1 MFDFQNG
8 FLLLLTLDITWSAK
22 PLAGFFAVPSC
33 SAGWLFLCP
42 GRQPLKSPAVSATRI
57 GQQRQA
63 ASPKPEKSYR
73 NKNRWKVP
81 NWLFDPHHCAKK
93 GPVLCFCRTPPY
105 FCSTCSCSNDPLII
119 VIRFSSWKFHRVT
132 KLCRLIRPR
141 KKSLNA
147 KATLEIWWGLFSWLF
162 KLGR

>member
-1 MFDFQNG
+1 MKNHSNDYYF
-8 FLLLLTLDITWSAK
+8 IYSAIY
-22 PLAGFFAVPSC
+22 
-33 SAGWLFLCP
+33 
-42 GRQPLKSPAVSATRI
+42 GRIYTFSL
-57 GQQRQA
+57 
-63 ASPKPEKSYR
+63 
-73 NKNRWKVP
+73 NRWNGP

-162 KLGR
+162 KLGTLDILFGHLSSCLKDSAASVYGLGGLELDIFLPKSLD